1 MVPKS
6 APYKCPWQGCE
17 MVKKDRFSISLHYG
31 ITHKVTLKLMHDM
44 PEDALKEP
52 IEVVCKLCQQSF
64 TAHRYLYT
72 HLSDTHFQPEIGKKL
87 GLTFF
92 LFLKKNFKI
101 TFLFFFLQI
110 ETYQQQVH
118 GNVQNAHTLA
128 MIYVLLE
135 FTMVLDTKLLLIFW
149 PLN

>member
-87 GLTFF
+87 GI
-92 LFLKKNFKI
+92 LFGKNQPCVKNHI
-101 TFLFFFLQI
+101 L
-110 ETYQQQVH
+110 
-118 GNVQNAHTLA
+118 AHSISKSRSQL
-128 MIYVLLE
+128 
-135 FTMVLDTKLLLIFW
+135 
-149 PLN
+149 

>member
-87 GLTFF
+87 G
-92 LFLKKNFKI
+92 I
-101 TFLFFFLQI
+101 TFLRKKSSKITSFFLQI

-118 GNVQNAHTLA
+118 GNVQNVHTLA

-135 FTMVLDTKLLLIFW
+135 CTMVLDTKLL
-149 PLN
+149 